1 MTTAIPPLHQLL
13 TFRFT
18 AALLISTVI
27 WETRRQGKKLNTEG
41 RKAYAEEKYGKMDE
55 LVLKHETHG
64 GIKHLSFVSRPH
76 MSPKETISL
85 PFYEADDEI
94 GGNCCR
100 GMFYFDNFEGKAVVC
115 NLTTKECK
123 LLTPPNEDAFFC
135 NSDLGYDPK
144 SDDYKVIRNHCPS
157 STAEV
162 YSLKNNSWKVISGSG
177 NDINMGPECGVYLG
191 GKCYWI
197 VWMYTPEYDG
207 VQDFILSFDFTNESF
222 AQLPL
227 PLPLRPEDQDHV
239 RDFKIDLFDCNG
251 LLSVVGFKSV
261 EDYETR
267 VAKHFELWVYEN
279 GVWARS
285 FSAILVDVER
295 PFGVKD
301 GRFLFLEGNSSC
313 KHNHLMVYDWIKE
326 ELREHRFYDVQP
338 SQMLVFSYVENTT
351 MLPDAKPL
359 INGYKSFIYFFA
371 VFILVIFMI
380 AHLYAYENRSAQND
394 DEDSSGN
401 VFRRCRRRDKVPKKY
416 RPKCTRC

>member
-1 MTTAIPPLHQLL
+1 ME
-13 TFRFT
+13 R
-18 AALLISTVI
+18 
-27 WETRRQGKKLNTEG
+27 
-41 RKAYAEEKYGKMDE
+41 MDE

-123 LLTPPNEDAFFC
+123 LLTHPNEDAFFC
-135 NSDLGYDPK
+135 NSGLGYDPK

-162 YSLKNNSWKVISGSG
+162 YSLKNNSWKVISGPG
-177 NDINMGPECGVYLG
+177 NDINTGPECGVYLG

-279 GVWARS
+279 GVWASS

-359 INGYKSFIYFFA
+359 INVHKMMMKTRRGMFSEDVVVEIRFPKVSAEVHKMLNLCQRRSSKDAAAVERKQQPAKSRSEEGDKPLDNLFAAELKEVDKPLAGQIFCSLSRSVIY
-371 VFILVIFMI
+371 L
-380 AHLYAYENRSAQND
+380 
-394 DEDSSGN
+394 
-401 VFRRCRRRDKVPKKY
+401 
-416 RPKCTRC
+416 